1 MHIIIGGGVE
11 AQLTL
16 HVHLL
21 TLADCLVRGIG
32 VLREEVPPSLEDLAG
47 KVVGLQ
53 LEL

>member
-1 MHIIIGGGVE
+1 MHINIGGGVE
-11 AQLTL
+11 AQVML
-16 HVHLL
+16 HLL